1 MEKILVTDAQMR
13 SSLAV
18 IRSLGKKGLDI
29 TAGEDTRFATG
40 FFSKYC
46 QNHIVYPSPQK
57 EPKAFVKYMLK
68 VVKNNS
74 YRSIFPVTDHPLMPL
89 AEYKTDFSKHTILPF
104 PDYETLIKGRD
115 KGQTLRIAMEND
127 ISCPK
132 TYFIDNLEDLETIKN
147 KLEYPVLLKPRKS
160 SGSRGLVL
168 CTSQNELIEKYK
180 RIYAKYGA
188 PLIQDY
194 IPEGGDEIGVYTLF
208 NFDSK
213 PRAVVVQRRIRSYP
227 ISGGPS
233 TLRETIKSP
242 ELVKIAFKLLKSME
256 WQGVAM
262 VEFKVDPRDGVP
274 KLMEVNPR
282 FWGSLQLSILA
293 GVDFPYLLYKL
304 VIEGDVNSSL
314 EYKEGVKCRWVLPG
328 DVLWFL
334 SSPNKKKN
342 LPEFLKFRNMNY
354 DILSWDDPG
363 PTFGF
368 MLATARYLFDKDM
381 RRHTIRGPIDK
392 SKSKSESE
400 IK

>member
-29 TAGEDTRFATG
+29 TAGENTRFATS

-46 QNHIVYPSPQK
+46 QNRVVYPSPEK
-57 EPKAFVKYMLK
+57 EKVFVNYMLK
-68 VVKNNS
+68 LIKNHS
-74 YRSIFPVTDHPLMPL
+74 YRAIFPVTDHTLMPM
-89 AEYKTDFSKHTILPF
+89 AEHKKEFSKYTILPI

-115 KGQTLRIAMEND
+115 KEKTLKIAMEND

-132 TYFIDNLEDLETIKN
+132 TYFVDTLEDLETIKN
-147 KLEYPVLLKPRKS
+147 KLEYPVIIKPRKS

-168 CTSQNELIEKYK
+168 CTSQNDLIEKYK
-180 RIYAKYGA
+180 QIYAKYG
-188 PLIQDY
+188 PSLVQEY

-208 NFDSK
+208 NFDSE

-242 ELVKIAFKLLKSME
+242 ELVKIAFKLLKIME

-262 VEFKVDPRDGVP
+262 VEFKIDPRNNEP

-293 GVDFPYLLYKL
+293 GMDFPYLLYKL
-304 VIEGDVNSSL
+304 AIEGDIKPVLN
-314 EYKEGVKCRWVLPG
+314 YKEGVMCRWLLPG

-334 SSPNKKKN
+334 SSSNKMKN
-342 LPEFLKFRNMNY
+342 LPEFLKFRDMNY

-368 MLATARYLFDKDM
+368 MLATARYLFDKRM
-381 RRHTIRGPIDK
+381 WNHVLRKPIGGEK
-392 SKSKSESE
+392 
-400 IK
+400 

>member
-13 SSLAV
+13 SSLAIV
-18 IRSLGKKGLDI
+18 RSLGKKGLDV

-46 QNHIVYPSPQK
+46 RNHIVYPSPEK
-57 EPKAFVKYMLK
+57 GHKSFVNYMLK
-68 VVKNNS
+68 LIKNHS
-74 YRSIFPVTDHPLMPL
+74 YRAVFPVTDHTLMPM
-89 AEYKTDFSKHTILPF
+89 AKHKNEFSKYTTLPF

-115 KGQTLRIAMEND
+115 KGLTLKIAMEND
-127 ISCPK
+127 IPHPK
-132 TYFIDNLEDLETIKN
+132 TYFIDNLKHLETIKN
-147 KLEYPVLLKPRKS
+147 KLEYPVIIKPRKS

-180 RIYAKYGA
+180 QVYIKYGS
-188 PLIQDY
+188 PLLQEF
-194 IPEGGDEIGVYTLF
+194 IPEGGGEIGVYTLF

-227 ISGGPS
+227 ISSGPS
-233 TLRETIKSP
+233 TLRETVKSS
-242 ELVKIAFKLLKSME
+242 ELVTIAFKLLKSME

-262 VEFKVDPRDGVP
+262 VEFKIDPRDNKP

-304 VIEGDVNSSL
+304 VTEGDIKPSL
-314 EYKEGVKCRWVLPG
+314 DYKEGVKCRWMLPG
-328 DVLWFL
+328 DILWFL
-334 SSPNKKKN
+334 SAPNKMGN
-342 LPEFLKFRNMNY
+342 LRDFCRFKTNY
-354 DILSWDDPG
+354 DIISLEDPG

-368 MLATARYLFDKDM
+368 MLATTRYLFD
-381 RRHTIRGPIDK
+381 RGMWTHVLRKPIG
-392 SKSKSESE
+392 SKK
-400 IK
+400 